1 MFAIIL
7 SRLTMFWLCCK
18 ICMLFLTIFK
28 IHPNCTNKRKQ
39 KYLFSVIGDMIFWID
54 RARLTGSV
62 SYLLKIISIC
72 RMNLSY
78 WGPRLSR
85 ACVVRILK
93 IYAFFRLKNGIE
105 NRLDYKWLVFSL
117 DSCTSI
123 IFSIFLWQKDFFE
136 VEHYP
141 RRLKKI
147 YFFSGFPWIRMDF
160 LGLYFKAYT
169 LSDVI

>member
-18 ICMLFLTIFK
+18 ICMLFLTILK
-28 IHPNCTNKRKQ
+28 YIQIVPISGSK

-54 RARLTGSV
+54 WARLTGSV

-72 RMNLSY
+72 RMILSY

-93 IYAFFRLKNGIE
+93 IYEFFRLKNGIE
-105 NRLDYKWLVFSL
+105 NRLNYKWLIFSL

-123 IFSIFLWQKDFFE
+123 IFSIFFYDK
-136 VEHYP
+136 
-141 RRLKKI
+141 RI
-147 YFFSGFPWIRMDF
+147 F
-160 LGLYFKAYT
+160 LR
-169 LSDVI
+169 

>member
-18 ICMLFLTIFK
+18 ICMLFLTILK
-28 IHPNCTNKRKQ
+28 YIQIVRISGSK

-54 RARLTGSV
+54 RASLTGSV
-62 SYLLKIISIC
+62 SYLLKILSIC
-72 RMNLSY
+72 RINLSY

-105 NRLDYKWLVFSL
+105 NRLNYKWLIFSL

-123 IFSIFLWQKDFFE
+123 IFSIFFMTKGFFWGRTLPAE
-136 VEHYP
+136 V
-141 RRLKKI
+141 KKNL
-147 YFFSGFPWIRMDF
+147 FFFGFSVNSHGL
-160 LGLYFKAYT
+160 LGF
-169 LSDVI
+169 IF

>member
-7 SRLTMFWLCCK
+7 SRLTMFWLCCN
-18 ICMLFLTIFK
+18 ICMLFLKYIQ
-28 IHPNCTNKRKQ
+28 IVSISGSE
-39 KYLFSVIGDMIFWID
+39 KYLFSVIGDMMFWIG

-62 SYLLKIISIC
+62 SYLLYIISIC

-160 LGLYFKAYT
+160 LGLYFKAYI
-169 LSDVI
+169 LSDVK

>member
-1 MFAIIL
+1 
-7 SRLTMFWLCCK
+7 MFWLCRN
-18 ICMLFLTIFK
+18 ICMLFL
-28 IHPNCTNKRKQ
+28 
-39 KYLFSVIGDMIFWID
+39 KYIQIVSISGSEKNLFSVIGDMMFRIG

-62 SYLLKIISIC
+62 SYLLYIISIC

-85 ACVVRILK
+85 VCVVKILK

-105 NRLDYKWLVFSL
+105 NRLNYKWLIFSL

-123 IFSIFLWQKDFFE
+123 IFSIFFYDKRFFFE

-160 LGLYFKAYT
+160 LGLYFKAYI
-169 LSDVI
+169 LSDVK

>member
-1 MFAIIL
+1 MGIYLSKINEHRCSLLYCRVWQCFGFAAPSISSSPPPLVIL
-7 SRLTMFWLCCK
+7 NELSLSGSK
-18 ICMLFLTIFK
+18 
-28 IHPNCTNKRKQ
+28 

-72 RMNLSY
+72 RMILSY

-93 IYAFFRLKNGIE
+93 IYEFFRLKNGIE
-105 NRLDYKWLVFSL
+105 NRLNYKWLIFSL

-123 IFSIFLWQKDFFE
+123 IFSIFFYDK
-136 VEHYP
+136 
-141 RRLKKI
+141 RI
-147 YFFSGFPWIRMDF
+147 F
-160 LGLYFKAYT
+160 LR
-169 LSDVI
+169 

>member
-18 ICMLFLTIFK
+18 ICMLFLTILK
-28 IHPNCTNKRKQ
+28 YIQIVRISGSK

-72 RMNLSY
+72 RMILSY

-93 IYAFFRLKNGIE
+93 IYEFFRLKDGIE
-105 NRLDYKWLVFSL
+105 NRLNYKWLIFSL

-123 IFSIFLWQKDFFE
+123 IFSIFFYDK
-136 VEHYP
+136 
-141 RRLKKI
+141 RI
-147 YFFSGFPWIRMDF
+147 F
-160 LGLYFKAYT
+160 LR
-169 LSDVI
+169 

>member
-105 NRLDYKWLVFSL
+105 NRLNYKWLIFSL

-160 LGLYFKAYT
+160 LRLYFKAYT

>member
-7 SRLTMFWLCCK
+7 SRLTMFWLCRN
-18 ICMLFLTIFK
+18 ICMLFL
-28 IHPNCTNKRKQ
+28 
-39 KYLFSVIGDMIFWID
+39 KYIQIVSISGSEKNLFSVIGDMMFRIG

-62 SYLLKIISIC
+62 SYLLYIISIC

-105 NRLDYKWLVFSL
+105 NRLNYKWLIFSL

-123 IFSIFLWQKDFFE
+123 IFSIFFMTKGFFWGRTLPAE
-136 VEHYP
+136 V
-141 RRLKKI
+141 KKNL
-147 YFFSGFPWIRMDF
+147 FFFGFSVNSHGL
-160 LGLYFKAYT
+160 LGF
-169 LSDVI
+169 IF

>member
-18 ICMLFLTIFK
+18 ICMLFLTILK
-28 IHPNCTNKRKQ
+28 YIQIVPISGSK

-62 SYLLKIISIC
+62 SYLLYIISIC

-105 NRLDYKWLVFSL
+105 NRLNYKWLIFPSKVVLPLFSRFFFMTKGFFWGRTL
-117 DSCTSI
+117 PAEVKKNLFFFGFSVNSHGLLGF
-123 IFSIFLWQKDFFE
+123 IF
-136 VEHYP
+136 
-141 RRLKKI
+141 
-147 YFFSGFPWIRMDF
+147 
-160 LGLYFKAYT
+160 
-169 LSDVI
+169 

>member
-18 ICMLFLTIFK
+18 ICMLFLTILK
-28 IHPNCTNKRKQ
+28 YIQIVRISGSK

-62 SYLLKIISIC
+62 SYLLKILSIC
-72 RMNLSY
+72 RINLSY

-105 NRLDYKWLVFSL
+105 NRLNYKWLIFSL

-123 IFSIFLWQKDFFE
+123 IFSIFLWQKDFFFRVFRE
-136 VEHYP
+136 FAWTSWVYIL
-141 RRLKKI
+141 RRIL
-147 YFFSGFPWIRMDF
+147 
-160 LGLYFKAYT
+160 
-169 LSDVI
+169 

>member
-1 MFAIIL
+1 
-7 SRLTMFWLCCK
+7 
-18 ICMLFLTIFK
+18 
-28 IHPNCTNKRKQ
+28 
-39 KYLFSVIGDMIFWID
+39 MIFWID

-72 RMNLSY
+72 RMILSY

-93 IYAFFRLKNGIE
+93 IYEFFRLKDGIE
-105 NRLDYKWLVFSL
+105 NRLNYKWLIFSL

-123 IFSIFLWQKDFFE
+123 IFSIFFLWQKDFFE

>member
-1 MFAIIL
+1 M
-7 SRLTMFWLCCK
+7 MFW
-18 ICMLFLTIFK
+18 
-28 IHPNCTNKRKQ
+28 
-39 KYLFSVIGDMIFWID
+39 IG

-62 SYLLKIISIC
+62 SYLLYIISIC

-85 ACVVRILK
+85 VCVVKILK

-105 NRLDYKWLVFSL
+105 NRLNYKWLIFSL

-123 IFSIFLWQKDFFE
+123 IFSIFFMTKGFFWGRTLPAE
-136 VEHYP
+136 I
-141 RRLKKI
+141 KKNLF
-147 YFFSGFPWIRMDF
+147 FFSGFPWIRMDF
-160 LGLYFKAYT
+160 LCLYFKAYI

>member
-18 ICMLFLTIFK
+18 ICMLFLTILK
-28 IHPNCTNKRKQ
+28 YIQIVPISGSK

-105 NRLDYKWLVFSL
+105 NRLNYKWLIFSL

>member
-1 MFAIIL
+1 
-7 SRLTMFWLCCK
+7 MFWLCCK
-18 ICMLFLTIFK
+18 ICMLFLTILK
-28 IHPNCTNKRKQ
+28 YIQIVRISGSKE
-39 KYLFSVIGDMIFWID
+39 YLFSVIGDMIFWID

-62 SYLLKIISIC
+62 SYLLKILSIC
-72 RMNLSY
+72 RINLSY

-93 IYAFFRLKNGIE
+93 IYAFFRLKNDIE
-105 NRLDYKWLVFSL
+105 NRLNYKWLIFSL

-147 YFFSGFPWIRMDF
+147 FFFFGFSVNSHGL
-160 LGLYFKAYT
+160 LGF
-169 LSDVI
+169 IF

>member
-18 ICMLFLTIFK
+18 ICMLFLTILK
-28 IHPNCTNKRKQ
+28 YIQIVPISGSK

-62 SYLLKIISIC
+62 SYLLKILSIC
-72 RMNLSY
+72 RINLSY

-105 NRLDYKWLVFSL
+105 NRLNYKWLIFSL

-123 IFSIFLWQKDFFE
+123 IFSIFFMTKGFFWGRTLPAE
-136 VEHYP
+136 V
-141 RRLKKI
+141 KKNL
-147 YFFSGFPWIRMDF
+147 FFFGFSVNSNGL
-160 LGLYFKAYT
+160 LGF
-169 LSDVI
+169 IF

>member
-72 RMNLSY
+72 RMILSY

-93 IYAFFRLKNGIE
+93 IYEFFRLKNGIE
-105 NRLDYKWLVFSL
+105 NRLNYKWLIFSL

-123 IFSIFLWQKDFFE
+123 IFSIFFMTKGFFRGRTLPAE
-136 VEHYP
+136 I
-141 RRLKKI
+141 KKNL
-147 YFFSGFPWIRMDF
+147 FFSGFPWIRMDF